1 MILTN
6 YIVQSIVCTF
16 LFYSY
21 GLGYYGHIS
30 IVEGL
35 AIAGIIIFIQLLGS
49 RIWMSLFSDG
59 LHEKLIRY
67 ATYGR
72 GR

>member
-1 MILTN
+1 MHISFLLIWVRILR
-6 YIVQSIVCTF
+6 I
-16 LFYSY
+16 YSY

-59 LHEKLIRY
+59 PLEKLIRY

>member
-1 MILTN
+1 M
-6 YIVQSIVCTF
+6 YIS
-16 LFYSY
+16 FYSY

-35 AIAGIIIFIQLLGS
+35 SIAAIILSIQLLGS
-49 RIWMSLFSDG
+49 WIWISLFLDG
-59 LHEKLIRY
+59 PLEKLIRY

-72 GR
+72 SR